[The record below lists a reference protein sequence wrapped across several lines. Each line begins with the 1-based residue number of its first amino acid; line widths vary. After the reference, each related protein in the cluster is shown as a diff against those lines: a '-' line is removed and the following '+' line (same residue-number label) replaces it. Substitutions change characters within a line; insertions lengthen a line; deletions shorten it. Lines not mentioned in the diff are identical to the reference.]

1 MEFCPQWIE
10 NFGKM
15 LFMGEGNDL
24 HIFGVRFCVCLCPT
38 GISLSPKVLK
48 FFYFDNLKEASQPHL
63 SESLFG
69 FSLLKYDLYFRE
81 RVKKK
86 NQCSPNKINLL
97 VWV

>member
-1 MEFCPQWIE
+1 MIYKFLGSG
-10 NFGKM
+10 F
-15 LFMGEGNDL
+15 
-24 HIFGVRFCVCLCPT
+24 VCVCVPQ
-38 GISLSPKVLK
+38 GFPFPKSAEV
-48 FFYFDNLKEASQPHL
+48 FYFDNLKEASQPHL
-63 SESLFG
+63 SESLLG